1 MLHKMRKIIFIMV
14 LLFSI
19 GGYAQRRDGIMA
31 IQLHYG
37 ISEGKGQMNKFFGL
51 FNEPKAS
58 MGGVG
63 LSYIAGNKGFLV
75 DANLF
80 FQDYYVDKEKLNL
93 PYQLY
98 GINLQGGW
106 SYEKLEFIYINLKA
120 GGFIGLEKIN
130 NGEKLGIY
138 GIPLKNS
145 VENFTYGMVFTPEIE
160 IALYRNLFLIVQ
172 GNQYWNVGSK
182 YANLKFS
189 TELGLKYYL
198 N

>member
-1 MLHKMRKIIFIMV
+1 MRNF
-14 LLFSI
+14 LLFTLVIASI
-19 GGYAQRRDGIMA
+19 SLYGQRRDGVVA
-31 IQLHYG
+31 IHLHYG
-37 ISEGKGQMNKFFGL
+37 LTEGKGQVSNFFGF

-63 LSYIAGNKGFLV
+63 LSYILGNKGFLV
-75 DANLF
+75 DTNLF
-80 FQDYYVDKEKLNL
+80 FQDYYVDKDKLNL

-98 GINLQGGW
+98 GLNLQGGW
-106 SYEKLEFIYINLKA
+106 SYEKIRFMYINLKA

-130 NGEKLGIY
+130 NGEKNGAY
-138 GIPLKNS
+138 GIPLKNP
-145 VENFTYGMVFTPEIE
+145 VENFTYGVVLTPEVE
-160 IALYRNLFLIVQ
+160 IKLYRNLFLTLQ
-172 GNQYWNVGSK
+172 GNQYWNIGSK